1 MKKNLKWPSFI
12 VVAVG
17 ALTLACQTSL
27 LSSPVNPTPS
37 LANLPASTAQGS
49 QPLEIT
55 GSFNYTNDILT
66 TYYVEH
72 EVALVDMYG
81 FVTRNQEWEIPVD
94 SQVLGFLQID
104 ESAKHGTY
112 HLELPERPLGTLVNV
127 SQGVRQ
133 GQGVEVW
140 AAAYWGNLTG
150 GPYSEGDDVS
160 RGWPTYLAS
169 VITDPQNH
177 DEVTGGKLVV
187 WSPDNGEYFPT
198 GFGPDGKLFTKDDPV
213 GPIPAGYSV
222 VDLSQ
227 NPFQV
232 SQEARPDL
240 TLYEPNDMAIK
251 DFSKLS
257 YTEAFR
263 QTVDFARTEYAF
275 NAIPGK
281 QLDWDALSNQI
292 EPLVAAAE
300 KARDPKQFALAL
312 KQFTLAFHDG
322 HTGLAGSLVDQID
335 QESTSSGY
343 GFAIRELDSGQVIVV
358 YLTSGGPAAQAGI
371 QVGAQVLQFNGK
383 PIGDAIGQVQPLD
396 GPFSTSYGLRYEQAR
411 YLLRASEG
419 TSAQVEFANP
429 GKSPQ
434 TVTLRAVQET
444 DSFDKT
450 QIDWNYQP
458 GPMPETYEIISTG
471 AGSADIGYIQINS
484 NNDDLSLLY
493 RLFTHALQTF
503 ADYQVSDVVIDLR
516 VNFGGS
522 PLGLAGYLTNQNITE
537 GQLEYYSAKTGK
549 FEAEEPPDII
559 YPDQTQF
566 RIQHLA
572 VLVDQF
578 CYSACEL
585 EAYGLSKLPGVQV
598 VGQYPTAGTEAE
610 VARGQVDLPEGISL
624 QIPTGRFVNPDGS
637 LFLEGTGVMPTVK
650 VPVDANSVLSDLS
663 PGQDVVLQAAVNALL
678 SR

>member
-1 MKKNLKWPSFI
+1 MKRNLKWLGFI
-12 VVAVG
+12 VVAMG
-17 ALTLACQTSL
+17 TLTLACQTSL
-27 LSSPVNPTPS
+27 FSSPVNLIPS
-37 LANLPASTAQGS
+37 LTNLPSSAAQGP

-55 GSFNYTNDILT
+55 GNFNYTNDIIT

-112 HLELPERPLGTLVNV
+112 RLELPERPLGTLVNV
-127 SQGVRQ
+127 SHGASQ
-133 GQGVEVW
+133 GQGVQVW
-140 AAAYWGNLTG
+140 AATYWPNITG

-160 RGWPTYLAS
+160 RGWPNYLAS

-198 GFGPDGKLFTKDDPV
+198 GFGPDEKLFTKDDPV
-213 GPIPAGYSV
+213 GPIPAGYSI

-227 NPFQV
+227 NPFKV
-232 SQEARPDL
+232 SQEAKPDL
-240 TLYEPNDMAIK
+240 TLYEPPDVAIK
-251 DFSKLS
+251 DFSRLS

-275 NAIPGK
+275 NGIPGK
-281 QLDWDALSNQI
+281 QLDWDALYNQI

-300 KARDPKQFALAL
+300 RTHDPKQFALAM

-322 HTGLAGSLVDQID
+322 HTSLAGSLADQID
-335 QESTSSGY
+335 QESTASGY

-358 YLTSGGPAAQAGI
+358 YLTSGGPADQAGI
-371 QVGAQVLQFNGK
+371 QVGAQVLQFDGK
-383 PIGDAIGQVQPLD
+383 PIGEAIGQVQALD
-396 GPFSTSYGLRYEQAR
+396 GPFSTSYGLRYQQAR
-411 YLLRASEG
+411 YLLRASPG

-429 GKSPQ
+429 GIGPQ

-444 DSFDKT
+444 DSFDAT

-458 GPMPETYEIISTG
+458 GPMPETYTIYSTG
-471 AGSADIGYIQINS
+471 AGSPDIGYVRINT

-503 ADYQVSDVVIDLR
+503 ADNQVSNVVIDLR
-516 VNFGGS
+516 VNSGGS
-522 PLGLAGYLTNQNITE
+522 PLGLAGYLSNQNITE

-549 FEAEEPPDII
+549 FEAEEPPNII

-566 RIQHLA
+566 RFQHLA

-585 EAYGLSKLPGVQV
+585 EAYGFSQIPGVQI

-610 VARGQVDLPEGISL
+610 VARGQVNLPEGISL
-624 QIPTGRFVNPDGS
+624 QIPTGRFVNLDGS
-637 LFLEGTGVMPTVK
+637 LFLEGRGVMPTVK
-650 VPVDANSVLSDLS
+650 VPVDANTVQSD
-663 PGQDVVLQAAVNALL
+663 QDVVLQAAVNALL